1 MMERRK
7 KTTSVLTYLRLLIIV
22 FVAGMITVVGLRLTF
37 EKVTDQLSDLASNEK
52 ARQTIGN
59 HIATDINDMESLY
72 FQLAPVSGLYELNLY
87 VEQIRHLISHIRK
100 DVDIL
105 EFGGVFESK
114 TLLNTPQ
121 TDSMN
126 IRLPYKP
133 DPNQRYI
140 LAAIELRPQLPEL
153 EKRIDFLVKLLE
165 DRTRLRREGNAEG
178 YFIQIKL
185 IQNDLRRAIP
195 LFQRLKETANNILF
209 ESAKELENIEN
220 VINAKKKSYRI
231 IEAFMYVG
239 LLLLFGLLSV
249 LITGKIRD
257 IVKKEQESDE
267 ELRKSGAFLN
277 TILESITHPFRVV
290 DLKTNQIE
298 ISNPAA
304 KAEPFDPNRTK
315 CFGAPEDTDLMCVP
329 DNYAHVLD
337 EVKKTGKSVTFL
349 ETQNENGVKRFL
361 EHRAYPVIDQDG
373 NINKLIEYWIDVTD
387 QKQAEHEKMML
398 AAAIEQ
404 SEASVLIADSDGKI
418 FYVNPAFEN
427 KSGFDKHEVF
437 GRDILEVV
445 TKEENEKYRI
455 EIWDSLRQGNSWRSK
470 LISRKKTG
478 KFYDES
484 AIVSP
489 IFDNDGWISNFV
501 AIKRDISVEVE
512 LEKQVRH
519 AQKMEA
525 IGTLAGGI
533 AHDFNNLL
541 QIVLGYSDMLLDK
554 LDPKSSETRKLKAIR
569 KAASNGAELVKQL
582 LAFSRKTPVSLEFI
596 DLNTELK
603 RISDLLFRTI
613 PKMIEIKL
621 NLEPELHI
629 IELDSTQFEQVVLN
643 LATNARDAMH
653 DGGVL
658 LLQTKNIFLDDH
670 FCERYPELQPGDYVL
685 VTVSDTGHGMSAEVA
700 SHIFEPFF
708 STKDIGQGTGLGLST
723 VFGIVQAHRGHIICD
738 TKTGVGT
745 TFSIYL
751 PKSRT
756 TSDITQSRS
765 AEVFQKGSETILV
778 VEDDYQMRELLMELL
793 ESMGY
798 ETLGAATGVEGLEIY
813 QEHQQRIS
821 LVILDLI
828 MPLMGG
834 HKCLEGLLMI
844 DPDVRVLVASG
855 CSEDIPRTKALE
867 TGAKAFINKP
877 YDIHK
882 MLQAVRDVLDAA

>member
-1 MMERRK
+1 MTERRK
-7 KTTSVLTYLRLLIIV
+7 KTTNVLNYLRLLTIV
-22 FVAGMITVVGLRLTF
+22 FAIGMMTVIGLRLTF

-52 ARQTIGN
+52 ARQAIGN
-59 HIATDINDMESLY
+59 HIATDVNDMESLY

-87 VEQIRHLISHIRK
+87 IDQIRNLISHIRK
-100 DVDIL
+100 DIDIL
-105 EFGGVFESK
+105 ESGGVFESK
-114 TLLNTPQ
+114 TLLNTPH
-121 TDSMN
+121 TDSMSVS
-126 IRLPYKP
+126 LPYKP

-153 EKRIDFLVKLLE
+153 EKRIDILVKLLE
-165 DRTRLRREGNAEG
+165 ERTRLRREGDADG
-178 YFIQIKL
+178 YFVQIKL

-220 VINAKKKSYRI
+220 VITLKKTRYRI
-231 IEAFMYVG
+231 IEACIYVG

-267 ELRKSGAFLN
+267 ELRKSGVFLN

-304 KAEPFDPNRTK
+304 KAEPFDLNQTK
-315 CFGAPEDTDLMCVP
+315 CRISFLDTDQMCVP
-329 DNYAHVLD
+329 DNYTHVLD
-337 EVKKTGKSVTFL
+337 EVQRTGKSVIFL

-361 EHRAYPVIDQDG
+361 EYRAYPVNDQDG
-373 NINKLIEYWIDVTD
+373 NINKLLEYWIDVTD
-387 QKQAEHEKMML
+387 QKQVEHEKMML

-427 KSGFDKHEVF
+427 NSGFDRHEVF
-437 GRDILEVV
+437 GRDILEVA
-445 TKEENEKYRI
+445 TNEHNEKSRG
-455 EIWDSLRQGNSWRSK
+455 EIRDNLRQGNSWKSK
-470 LISRKKTG
+470 LINRKKTG

-489 IFDNDGWISNFV
+489 IFDNDGLITNFV
-501 AIKRDISVEVE
+501 AVKRDISVEVE

-525 IGTLAGGI
+525 VGTLAGGI

-554 LDPKSSETRKLKAIR
+554 LDPNTSESRKLKAIR

-582 LAFSRKTPVSLEFI
+582 MAFSRKTPVSLEFI
-596 DLNTELK
+596 DLNVELK

-643 LATNARDAMH
+643 LATNARDAMP

-658 LLQTKNIFLDDH
+658 LLQTKNVFLNDH
-670 FCERYPELQPGDYVL
+670 FCESYPELQPGDYVL
-685 VTVSDTGHGMSAEVA
+685 LNVSDTGHGMSADVA
-700 SHIFEPFF
+700 NHIFEPFF

-738 TKTGVGT
+738 TETGVGT

-751 PKSRT
+751 PKSGT
-756 TSDITQSRS
+756 TGDIRQSRS
-765 AEVFQKGSETILV
+765 GEVFQKGSETILV

-798 ETLGAATGVEGLEIY
+798 ETLGAATGIEGLELY
-813 QEHQQRIS
+813 QEHQQRIP

-828 MPLMGG
+828 MPQMGG

-855 CSEDIPRTKALE
+855 CSDDNSRTQALE
-867 TGAKAFINKP
+867 LGAKAFINKP
-877 YDIHK
+877 YDIHE
-882 MLQAVRDVLDAA
+882 MLQAVRAVLDAT